1 MARRS
6 VIGKSKPYQRRNQ
19 RVEVPEIEVSFWG
32 KNFRTL
38 DWGLGGFR
46 VSNFEGAMKKDEE
59 FIVDGIWAGDEQ
71 GVLPVR
77 IDYRAVWR
85 KGPILAAAFIV
96 LSSNDFEILEALMM
110 RRKDFLKKSRMP

>member
-6 VIGKSKPYQRRNQ
+6 VVGTSKPYQRRNK
-19 RVEVPEIEVSFWG
+19 RVEVPEIEVSFRG

-46 VSNFEGAMKKDEE
+46 LGNFEGKIGKDEE
-59 FIVDGIWAGDEQ
+59 FVVDGIWAGDDE

-77 IDYRAVWR
+77 IDCRAVWR
-85 KGPILAAAFIV
+85 NGPVLAAAFIV
-96 LSSNDFEILEALMM
+96 LSSNDFEILEALML
-110 RRKDFLKKSRMP
+110 RRKDFLEKSRMR